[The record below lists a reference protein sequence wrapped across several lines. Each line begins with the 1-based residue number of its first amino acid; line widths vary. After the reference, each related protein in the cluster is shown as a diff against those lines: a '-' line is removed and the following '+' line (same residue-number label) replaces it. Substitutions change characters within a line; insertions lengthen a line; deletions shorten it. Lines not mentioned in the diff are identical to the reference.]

1 MDAVRLVVI
10 GALVQ
15 QQNQNLLRLQ
25 PAVNRRRRERRRRDR
40 VVWVRQW
47 ILRRPEHGLYH
58 KLMVE
63 LRNVDPRAFHH
74 FMRMPP
80 AMFDEVVQRLT
91 PRLTKQDTNYR
102 PSLEPGLKVAINLR
116 HLASGN
122 IYRNMQYAWRLPHNT
137 ISVVAGKR
145 CWSTPRAGL
154 LEAGLLKFPV

>member
-15 QQNQNLLRLQ
+15 QQNQNLIRLQ
-25 PAVNRRRRERRRRDR
+25 QAVDRRRRERRRRDR

-63 LRNVDPRAFHH
+63 LRNEDPRAFHH

-91 PRLTKQDTNYR
+91 PD
-102 PSLEPGLKVAINLR
+102 
-116 HLASGN
+116 
-122 IYRNMQYAWRLPHNT
+122 
-137 ISVVAGKR
+137 
-145 CWSTPRAGL
+145 
-154 LEAGLLKFPV
+154 

>member
-1 MDAVRLVVI
+1 MTMDSGRLAVI

-25 PAVNRRRRERRRRDR
+25 RAVDRRRERRRRDR

-47 ILRRPEHGLYH
+47 ILRRPEHGMYH

-63 LRNVDPRAFHH
+63 LRNEDPRAFQH

-80 AMFDEVVQRLT
+80 AMFDELVQRLT

-102 PSLEPGLKVAINLR
+102 ASLEPGLKVAINFIPPPSPSP
-116 HLASGN
+116 HAQNAAIPTLASPLSQ
-122 IYRNMQYAWRLPHNT
+122 RPLPL
-137 ISVVAGKR
+137 IQR
-145 CWSTPRAGL
+145 
-154 LEAGLLKFPV
+154 